1 MDKTVF
7 LDAMGI
13 SRWRFGAE
21 EVKPYMVLWDDELDY
36 YPENQPLVAQVLA
49 LLGVELTQCQFDSMS
64 VKGVQVV
71 WDMRQTK
78 TRPRTAW
85 VNSEP
90 LKTLLSNDGSHKRS
104 LWQQIYQHLNQP
116 K

>member
-13 SRWRFGAE
+13 SRWHFGAQ
-21 EVKPYMVLWDDELDY
+21 EVKPYMVLWDDELE
-36 YPENQPLVAQVLA
+36 YPPEKQPLISQVLA
-49 LLGVELTQCQFDSMS
+49 LLGVELEQCQFDSFPI
-64 VKGVQVV
+64 KGVQVV

-90 LKTLLSNDGSHKRS
+90 LDNLLSNDASHKRS
-104 LWQQIYQHLNQP
+104 LWQQICQHLNQP